1 MKIKVKDKVL
11 VLAGK
16 YKGKVGNVIRI
27 YKKTNRVTVEKINI
41 RTKHVKKTATR
52 AGQIIKYEAP
62 FDASNVMII
71 CPNCNKAVRVR
82 ASIQEKVSSKKKAV
96 SAGKKYRV
104 CKKCGES
111 VEQAVSKVEK
121 KKK

>member
-11 VLAGK
+11 ILAGK
-16 YKGKVGNVIRI
+16 YKGKMGTVIRI
-27 YKKTNRVTVEKINI
+27 YKKTNRVTVEKVNI
-41 RTKHVKKTATR
+41 RTKHIKKTTTR

-71 CPNCNKAVRVR
+71 CPNCNKATRV
-82 ASIQEKVSSKKKAV
+82 AYNIPEK
-96 SAGKKYRV
+96 GKKYRI
-104 CKKCGES
+104 CKKCSES
-111 VEQAVSKVEK
+111 VEQAASKVEK